1 MTIATTCRKVIINKG
16 VLSAECLKADK
27 KTYVSSSISLDA
39 FIGNVDGKFV
49 WGSKGFTNSAQDIGI
64 IDGVLY
70 GKLKT
75 LQTTGGKYVD
85 AKLDLNPLIINNDGV
100 LTAGT

>member
-1 MTIATTCRKVIINKG
+1 MSIATTCRKAIIDKG
-16 VLSAECLKADK
+16 VLSAECLKVDK

-49 WGSKGFTNSAQDIGI
+49 WGSKGFSNSAQDVTI
-64 IDGVLY
+64 IDGILHA
-70 GKLKT
+70 KLKT

-85 AKLDLNPLIINNDGV
+85 AKFDLNPFITNNDGV